1 MSSSSGGRGG
11 VPTTGVGRDLAVF
24 VILGALLAGY
34 AFTRVEG
41 TLAGYRIGA
50 LHAEE
55 AELLR
60 EQQAL
65 KIELAT
71 RRAAGR
77 IEQDARTRLGM
88 VEPAPDAILPVA
100 RAAHAAIVVAKPTQV
115 AISET
120 PR

>member
-1 MSSSSGGRGG
+1 MSAANGGRGG

-24 VILGALLAGY
+24 VTLGALLAGY

-88 VEPAPDAILPVA
+88 IEPAPEAILSIA
-100 RAAHAAIVVAKPTQV
+100 RPAHAAREVKVPTRVAL
-115 AISET
+115 SEA